1 MTVSQRFVRYLLWVQ
16 MLVWV
21 VPVYAEAETSLVH
34 VVRPGDTLAAIAERY
49 YGDPRRENV
58 IVAENSL
65 NNEGGFAIVTGLRL
79 TIPTVSYHRVKEGE
93 TWSELAKRFYGDS
106 QRTFVLFKANA
117 AVPGTQP
124 DPGAELL
131 IPYPLRH
138 VVGQNETLNHVARL
152 YYGAKSGETEGIK
165 ILRRFNSIRRIRLQ
179 RGQIVLVPLAGLV
192 LSEKGRKIAAQQTGE
207 SKVGGDVRDKQARID
222 ASLPRLREDISK
234 GLYADAVS
242 MGNYLLGGGDLT
254 GNQIVTIHRMLAV
267 AYVAMDRFDLAV
279 VAFRSVLE
287 KQPDLELDSIR
298 TSPKVMNAL
307 VQAKKELRDKR
318 RAKLK
323 PAKKRSTKAKK
334 ARP

>member
-1 MTVSQRFVRYLLWVQ
+1 
-16 MLVWV
+16 
-21 VPVYAEAETSLVH
+21 
-34 VVRPGDTLAAIAERY
+34 VVRPGDTLASIAERY

-79 TIPTVSYHRVKEGE
+79 TIPIVSYHRVQEGE
-93 TWSELAKRFYGDS
+93 TWSELAKRFYGDA

-152 YYGAKSGETEGIK
+152 YYGKNAGETEGIK

-192 LSEKGRKIAAQQTGE
+192 LSAKGREIAKQQTPE
-207 SKVGGDVRDKQARID
+207 KKVGGDVRDKQARIE
-222 ASLPRLREDISK
+222 ASLPRLHEDISK

-242 MGNYLLGGGDLT
+242 MGNFLLGSGDLT

-267 AYVAMDRFDLAV
+267 AYIAMDRFDLAV
-279 VAFRSVLE
+279 EAFKSVLE

-307 VQAKKELRDKR
+307 VQAKKELADKT

-323 PAKKRSTKAKK
+323 PSKKGKRRAKSAQPKREVVHAY
-334 ARP
+334 

>member
-16 MLVWV
+16 ILPWLA
-21 VPVYAEAETSLVH
+21 PLPARADTPIVH
-34 VVRPGDTLAAIAERY
+34 VVRPGDTLASIAERY
-49 YGDPRRENV
+49 YGDPRRESV

-79 TIPTVSYHRVKEGE
+79 TIPTVSYHRVQAGE
-93 TWSELAKRFYGDS
+93 TWSELAKRFYGDA
-106 QRTFVLFKANA
+106 QRTFVLFKANS

-138 VVGQNETLNHVARL
+138 VVGQNETLNQVAKL
-152 YYGAKSGETEGIK
+152 YYGTKAGETEGVK

-192 LSEKGRKIAAQQTGE
+192 LSEKGREIAKQQIGE
-207 SKVGGDVRDKQARID
+207 KKVGGDVRDKQARIE

-267 AYVAMDRFDLAV
+267 AYIALDRFDLAV
-279 VAFRSVLE
+279 MAFKSVLE

-307 VQAKKELRDKR
+307 VQAKKELKETKRAKPKPRPSKRRKR
-318 RAKLK
+318 RAK
-323 PAKKRSTKAKK
+323 
-334 ARP
+334 

>member
-1 MTVSQRFVRYLLWVQ
+1 MIGLHGFVRCFFWVQ
-16 MLVWV
+16 IATWLL
-21 VPVYAEAETSLVH
+21 PLHAGAETAIVH
-34 VVRPGDTLAAIAERY
+34 VVRPGDTLASIAERY

-79 TIPTVSYHRVKEGE
+79 TIPTVSYHRVEEGE
-93 TWSELAKRFYGDS
+93 TWSGLAKRFYGDS
-106 QRTFVLFKANA
+106 QRTFVLFKANS

-138 VVGQNETLNHVARL
+138 VVGQNETLNHVAKL
-152 YYGAKSGETEGIK
+152 YYGAKSGETEGVK
-165 ILRRFNSIRRIRLQ
+165 ILRRFNAIKRIRLQ

-192 LSEKGRKIAAQQTGE
+192 LSEKGREIAKQQTGE
-207 SKVGGDVRDKQARID
+207 KKVGGDVRNKQVRIE

-234 GLYADAVS
+234 GLYADAIS
-242 MGNYLLGGGDLT
+242 MGNYLLGSGDLT

-267 AYVAMDRFDLAV
+267 AYIALGRFDLAV
-279 VAFRSVLE
+279 MAFRSVLE

-298 TSPKVMNAL
+298 TSPKVMSAL
-307 VQAKKELRDKR
+307 VQAKKQLTEKK
-318 RAKLK
+318 RAKPK
-323 PAKKRSTKAKK
+323 PSKRGKRGAKK
-334 ARP
+334 AQ